1 MRVRKVPR
9 RTCVGCQQVRPKRE
23 LVRVFRAPDGSVGI
37 DPKGKR
43 PGRGAYLCPHPGCLA
58 AAIRGKRLE
67 RALATALSQEVTDQ
81 LVSRIGTI
89 TPEQDDCPEGVD
101 G

>member
-1 MRVRKVPR
+1 MRVRKVPQ

-43 PGRGAYLCPHPGCLA
+43 PGRGAYICAHAACLT
-58 AAIRGKRLE
+58 AAIRGKRLD
-67 RALATALSQEVTDQ
+67 RALETTLSPEITGQ
-81 LVSRIGTI
+81 LCARIGEI
-89 TPEQDDCPEGVD
+89 KPEQDDCSEGVD

>member
-1 MRVRKVPR
+1 MRVRKVPQ

-23 LVRVFRAPDGSVGI
+23 LVRVFRAPDGTVGI

-43 PGRGAYLCPHPGCLA
+43 PGRGAYICPQASCLA
-58 AAIRGKRLE
+58 SAIRGKRLE
-67 RALATALSQEVTDQ
+67 RALETTLSREITDQ
-81 LVSRIGTI
+81 LGARIGAI
-89 TPEQDDCPEGVD
+89 EPEQDDCPEGVD